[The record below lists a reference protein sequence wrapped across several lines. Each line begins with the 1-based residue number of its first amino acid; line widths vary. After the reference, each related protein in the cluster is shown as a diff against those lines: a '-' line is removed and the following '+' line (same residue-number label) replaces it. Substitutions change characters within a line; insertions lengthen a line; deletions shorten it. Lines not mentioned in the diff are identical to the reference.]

1 MRVGIVT
8 RGILFLNGEWLVTSH
23 AQAAHRRLSQLI
35 EKAAMERKTTAVVA
49 MLVLGGWAGRAQA
62 ATQVQQMTFAG
73 SQAAFEFEASTSIDC
88 GGGVTGVATA
98 IGFVSGADQINSSTG
113 SPPSMSNGAFVEID
127 FYSNTC
133 TGAFLS
139 FGDGG
144 IANSYTAPDK
154 KLTSA
159 GIAGVGTVQDF
170 NTGNTFAVSLNVSFA
185 GTRSTSQEKSN
196 THSKV
201 TGTTHGNL
209 SISHNQ
215 SASASRQA
223 TVTGVVGIDSVT
235 FTSLDVFFVSLSSN
249 SSDTLTV
256 SK

>member
-1 MRVGIVT
+1 
-8 RGILFLNGEWLVTSH
+8 
-23 AQAAHRRLSQLI
+23 
-35 EKAAMERKTTAVVA
+35 MERKTMAGLA
-49 MLVLGGWAGRAQA
+49 MLVCAGWVGRAE
-62 ATQVQQMTFAG
+62 ATTEVQRVTFSG
-73 SQAAFEFEASTSIDC
+73 SQAAFEFEASTSVTCAD
-88 GGGVTGVATA
+88 GSTGVATA
-98 IGFVSGADQINSSTG
+98 LGFISGSDQINFSTG
-113 SPPSMSNGAFVEID
+113 SPQSMSNGTFIEID

-154 KLTSA
+154 KLNSA
-159 GIAGVGTVQDF
+159 AIAGVGTVQDF
-170 NTGNTFAVSLNVSFA
+170 NTGNTFAVTLNVSFA
-185 GTRSTSQEKSN
+185 GTGSTSQEKSN
-196 THSKV
+196 THSKT

-209 SISHNQ
+209 SISSSK

-223 TVTGVVGIDSVT
+223 TVTGSFGIDSVT
-235 FTSLDVFFVSLSSN
+235 FTSLDVFFASMSSN

>member
-1 MRVGIVT
+1 
-8 RGILFLNGEWLVTSH
+8 
-23 AQAAHRRLSQLI
+23 
-35 EKAAMERKTTAVVA
+35 MERKMMVGLA
-49 MLVLGGWAGRAQA
+49 MLVCAGWVGRAEA
-62 ATQVQQMTFAG
+62 ATEVQRVTFSG
-73 SQAAFEFEASTSIDC
+73 SQAAFEFEASTSVDC

-98 IGFVSGADQINSSTG
+98 LGFISGSDQINFSTG
-113 SPPSMSNGAFVEID
+113 SPQSISNGTFIEID

-159 GIAGVGTVQDF
+159 AIAGVATVQDF
-170 NTGNTFAVSLNVSFA
+170 NTGNTFAVTLNVSFA
-185 GTRSTSQEKSN
+185 GTGSTSQEKSSS
-196 THSKV
+196 HSKT

-209 SISHNQ
+209 SISHSK

-223 TVTGVVGIDSVT
+223 TVTGSVGIDSVT
-235 FTSLDVFFVSLSSN
+235 FTSLDIFFSSLSSS